1 MLAPKLIAAGVATL
15 ALGAGT
21 GIAAAAM
28 TSHPS
33 PVDSSGVIHGCWTDR
48 DIHGSHVFTLQDA
61 GTKCP
66 SGTTAISWNQK
77 GPAGPSG
84 SRGPA
89 GGSRTASWPSSL
101 DQLNGIPCNQGTG
114 TTHVS
119 YSTYGAV
126 SITCTNPRTP
136 ASPTQTP
143 TPTQR
148 ATPSSSASTAEPTAP
163 APESSSAP
171 VTPDPTYPTTS
182 DSPTY
187 SAPASASS
195 PSPAH

>member
-77 GPAGPSG
+77 GPAGPAGAAGRAG
-84 SRGPA
+84 SA
-89 GGSRTASWPSSL
+89 VGSHAATWPSSL
-101 DQLNGIPCNQGTG
+101 DQLNGIPCDHGTG

-126 SITCTNPRTP
+126 SITCTNAHTP
-136 ASPTQTP
+136 VLPTP
-143 TPTQR
+143 TPTHS
-148 ATPSSSASTAEPTAP
+148 APPSSP
-163 APESSSAP
+163 APSTNRSSSPAA
-171 VTPDPTYPTTS
+171 PDPSYSTS
-182 DSPTY
+182 TPYSYSPTP
-187 SAPASASS
+187 SAPATTTSAMPNS
-195 PSPAH
+195 